1 MFEHPKDFP
10 EFWSVF
16 IITVGALNATL
27 YAGGRL
33 LPREKRIQWTLI
45 FGVGIPLA
53 FVLLFNFRNW
63 LSVFAY
69 GLYYLP
75 AQFFSAVRLWEAYTS
90 VDAKV
95 HDNTEALYEKYA
107 HAAFPSVSDF
117 CDTFFAEFG
126 SRCAAEGLPRPNR
139 KLYEPIVT
147 ELYTSDFVGDPGVA
161 ALDWNDEHFHILM
174 DFIDRKENLGRPH
187 LLSELL
193 KERFADPEAALHVF
207 KGPLIQAFLVFM
219 RATPHQSS
227 PIKAPAATILSKQA
241 MQEIISIFIR
251 INDRQKFLAHTNL
264 YFQLWKNW
272 DEASREH
279 YGKRDFEQGERIL
292 PGSYPG
298 SSFEAAAVFF
308 ARTPFIKLLAAP
320 MALPV
325 SDKTRFEHQWVIATP
340 GSGKT
345 QLLQTQIAADLKR
358 VEAGEASIIVID
370 SQPLN
375 KGGLLSNIATL
386 KQFAPGQALDGKLVF
401 IRPDMSDEG
410 SQEIVSPALNVFDV
424 GQHDEGLSAR
434 DRTILQGAALNM
446 ISFTLS
452 GTTPQQDAMIRFLV
466 QLGVNI
472 PGATLHTIRR
482 MLIMRKPEFLS
493 THADALGR
501 VSEVVRDYF
510 THNFFDDAV
519 RVTRE
524 AVSRRFMELM
534 SDTTFERMFQNE
546 RNAINLRRE
555 LDAGKVVLVHTDKA
569 LLLPDRCEIFGRFF
583 ISLILQA
590 TLQRTSNKPVFCY
603 IDECADY
610 IADDENAA
618 TAIDQA
624 RKQSVAF
631 IFSHQRLSQVRSKNV
646 LTALAS
652 CAVKFASRNEGDS
665 GEVAGYLR
673 TSEEFIRDMPKLS
686 FACHIREVTK
696 QGAIKIDVKPGLME
710 ERMEHMTEEEY
721 AAVRQRMRELY
732 CGAPKSPAS
741 PTPPQA
747 SPPAPV
753 PPRRGEVTDVSW
765 EDVV

>member
-1 MFEHPKDFP
+1 MFDHPKDFP
-10 EFWSVF
+10 EFW
-16 IITVGALNATL
+16 TVLILTLGALNATL

-33 LPREKRIQWTLI
+33 LEREKRIQRTVI
-45 FGVGIPLA
+45 FGVGIPLLLMFLLGFPRSWL
-53 FVLLFNFRNW
+53 FVFI
-63 LSVFAY
+63 Y
-69 GLYYLP
+69 GLYYAA
-75 AQFFSAVRLWEAYTS
+75 AQFFSGVRLWEAHTS
-90 VDAKV
+90 ADAQS
-95 HDNTEALYEKYA
+95 HDSYEALREQRT
-107 HAAFPSVSDF
+107 HAAFPPESEF
-117 CDTFFAEFG
+117 CDAFFSEFEK
-126 SRCAAEGLPRPNR
+126 RCASEGLARPNR
-139 KLYEPIVT
+139 KLYEPILV
-147 ELYTSDFVGDPGVA
+147 ELYTSDFVQDPSIGV
-161 ALDWNDEHFHILM
+161 LGWSEEHVHVLL
-174 DFIDRKENLGRPH
+174 DFIDRDDNIGRPH
-187 LLSELL
+187 LISELL
-193 KERFADPEAALHVF
+193 KERFAKPEAAIQVF
-207 KGPLIQAFLVFM
+207 KGALIDVFLVFM
-219 RATPHQSS
+219 RATPHDSS
-227 PIKAPAATILSKQA
+227 PIKAPAATVLSKQA
-241 MQEIISIFIR
+241 MQDMVSTFIR
-251 INDRQKFLAHTNL
+251 IPYRQKFLAHTNL

-272 DEASREH
+272 DEVSREH
-279 YGKRDFEQGERIL
+279 FGKREFEQGERIL
-292 PGSYPG
+292 PAGYPG

-320 MALPV
+320 MPLPL

-358 VEAGEASIIVID
+358 VEAGQASIIVID

-401 IRPDMSDEG
+401 IRPDMSEEG

-434 DRTILQGAALNM
+434 DQTILQGAALNM
-446 ISFTLS
+446 IGFTLS

-482 MLIMRKPEFLS
+482 MLIMKKPEFLS
-493 THADALGR
+493 TYADALGR

-510 THNFFDDAV
+510 THSFFDDAV

-534 SDTTFERMFQNE
+534 SDTTFERMFSNE

-555 LDAGKVVLVHTDKA
+555 IDAGKVILVHTDKA

-590 TLQRTSNKPVFCY
+590 TLQRTSTKPVFCY

-610 IADDENAA
+610 IANDENVA

-624 RKQSVAF
+624 RKQHVGF
-631 IFSHQRLSQVRSKNV
+631 ILSHQRLSQVRSKNV

-673 TSEEFIRDMPKLS
+673 ASEEFLRDMPKLS

-710 ERMEHMTEEEY
+710 DRMEHMTEEEY
-721 AAVRQRMRELY
+721 AAVRQRMRDLY
-732 CGAPKSPAS
+732 CGSPTSSDAPPAS
-741 PTPPQA
+741 PPTPL
-747 SPPAPV
+747 